1 MEIRLNVA
9 AGGSPDRCVQ
19 WLLEQVGP
27 GNLLRPEECFSL
39 PDFIGGWH
47 IFRLLIDIRGAA
59 RLFEQAENLCPAEHH
74 EGLMYLRRKA
84 GILTK
89 DEIGEAVKGLVDAVW
104 LGMPDAHLSP
114 FALAYPF
121 VEDFLR
127 PGEIADRF
135 RTIALQKDVHVMFV
149 LRISGTGD
157 DIPLI
162 ARVMS
167 EKIGKHQDIP
177 FRKMGNGFYAPTNGQ
192 WNIRE
197 EQKGG
202 QV

>member
-1 MEIRLNVA
+1 MEIRLNVIS
-9 AGGSPDRCVQ
+9 GGRLERCVQ
-19 WLLEQVGP
+19 WLLEQVGL
-27 GNLLRPEECFSL
+27 GNFLRPEECFSL

-47 IFRLLIDIRGAA
+47 IFRLLIDIRSAA

-89 DEIGEAVKGLVDAVW
+89 DEIGEAVKGLVGIARS
-104 LGMPDAHLSP
+104 GMPDAYLSP

-135 RTIALQKDVHVMFV
+135 RAIALQEDVHVMFV
-149 LRISGTGD
+149 LRISGTSD
-157 DIPLI
+157 DIPFL

-167 EKIGKHQDIP
+167 ENIGKHQDIP
-177 FRKMGNGFYAPTNGQ
+177 FRKMGNGFYVPTNGQ

-197 EQKGG
+197 EQKGV

>member
-9 AGGSPDRCVQ
+9 TGGSPDRCVQ
-19 WLLEQVGP
+19 WILETMRADG
-27 GNLLRPEECFSL
+27 LLRLDEYFFL
-39 PDFIGGWH
+39 PNIIGKLH
-47 IFRLLIDIRGAA
+47 IFRLLIDIGGAV
-59 RLFEQAENLCPAEHH
+59 RFFEKAEHLCPAEHR
-74 EGLMYLRRKA
+74 EGLAYLRRKA
-84 GILTK
+84 GILTR
-89 DEIGEAVKGLVDAVW
+89 DEIGEAAKGLVDTARS
-104 LGMPDAHLSP
+104 GMPDAYLSP

-135 RTIALQKDVHVMFV
+135 RTIALQEDVHVMFV

-167 EKIGKHQDIP
+167 ENIGKHQDIP
-177 FRKMGNGFYAPTNGQ
+177 FRKMGNGYYAPTNGQ

>member
-1 MEIRLNVA
+1 MRA
-9 AGGSPDRCVQ
+9 DG
-19 WLLEQVGP
+19 
-27 GNLLRPEECFSL
+27 LLRPDEYFFL
-39 PDFIGGWH
+39 PNIIGKLH
-47 IFRLLIDIRGAA
+47 IFRLLIDIGGAV
-59 RLFEQAENLCPAEHH
+59 RFFEKAERLCPAEHR

-84 GILTK
+84 GILTR
-89 DEIGEAVKGLVDAVW
+89 DEIGEAVKGLVDIAR
-104 LGMPDAHLSP
+104 LGKPDAHLSP

-127 PGEIADRF
+127 PGEIVDRF
-135 RTIALQKDVHVMFV
+135 RTIALQEDVHVMFV
-149 LRISGTGD
+149 LRISGIDD

-167 EKIGKHQDIP
+167 EGIGKQQDIP
-177 FRKMGNGFYAPTNGQ
+177 FQKLKNGFYAPKNGQ

-197 EQKGG
+197 EKKGG